1 MVIELSPRSF
11 INLNDKTIDILY
23 PGRGTI
29 AVAKGKITNK
39 ISIEYEHIRYALM
52 RSGDLCLVMKN
63 NSTMF
68 SIKPAETFTIQG
80 DIKMLEELL
89 QKLNLL
95 IKEV

>member
-39 ISIEYEHIRYALM
+39 ISIEYEHIRYTLM

-80 DIKMLEELL
+80 DRKMLEELL

>member
-11 INLNDKTIDILY
+11 INLNDKTMDILY
-23 PGRGTI
+23 PGRGTM

-80 DIKMLEELL
+80 DREKLEELL
-89 QKLNLL
+89 QKLNPL
-95 IKEV
+95 IKEI

>member
-52 RSGDLCLVMKN
+52 RSGDLCLVMEN

-80 DIKMLEELL
+80 DRKMLEELL

>member
-11 INLNDKTIDILY
+11 INLNDETIDILY

-29 AVAKGKITNK
+29 AVAKGKMTNK
-39 ISIEYEHIRYALM
+39 ISIEYKHIRYALM

-80 DIKMLEELL
+80 DRKRLEELL

-95 IKEV
+95 IKEI

>member
-1 MVIELSPRSF
+1 MVIELSPRSS

-63 NSTMF
+63 NSTAF

-80 DIKMLEELL
+80 DRKMLEELL

-95 IKEV
+95 IKEI

>member
-11 INLNDKTIDILY
+11 INLNDKTMDILY

-80 DIKMLEELL
+80 DRKMLEELL

>member
-39 ISIEYEHIRYALM
+39 ICINEKWRLMLSYE
-52 RSGDLCLVMKN
+52 K
-63 NSTMF
+63 
-68 SIKPAETFTIQG
+68 
-80 DIKMLEELL
+80 
-89 QKLNLL
+89 
-95 IKEV
+95 

>member
-11 INLNDKTIDILY
+11 INLNDKTMDILY
-23 PGRGTI
+23 PGRGTM

-80 DIKMLEELL
+80 DRKMLEELL

>member
-1 MVIELSPRSF
+1 MVIKLNPRSF
-11 INLNDKTIDILY
+11 VKLNDKAIDILY
-23 PGRGTI
+23 PGRGTM

-80 DIKMLEELL
+80 DRKMLEELL

>member
-80 DIKMLEELL
+80 DRKML
-89 QKLNLL
+89 
-95 IKEV
+95 

>member
-80 DIKMLEELL
+80 DRKMLEELL

>member
-80 DIKMLEELL
+80 NRKMLEELL

>member
-23 PGRGTI
+23 HGRGTM

-80 DIKMLEELL
+80 DRKMLEELL

>member
-23 PGRGTI
+23 PGRGTM
-29 AVAKGKITNK
+29 AVVKGKITNK

-68 SIKPAETFTIQG
+68 SIKPAEIFTIQG
-80 DIKMLEELL
+80 DRKRLEELL
-89 QKLNLL
+89 QKLNPL
-95 IKEV
+95 IKEI

>member
-29 AVAKGKITNK
+29 AVTKGKITNK

-80 DIKMLEELL
+80 DRKMLEELL

>member
-1 MVIELSPRSF
+1 MVIKLSPRSF

-23 PGRGTI
+23 PGRGTM

-80 DIKMLEELL
+80 DRKRLEELL
-89 QKLNLL
+89 QKLNPL
-95 IKEV
+95 IKEI

>member
-63 NSTMF
+63 NSTVF

-80 DIKMLEELL
+80 DRKMLEELL

-95 IKEV
+95 IKEI

>member
-52 RSGDLCLVMKN
+52 RNGDLCLVMKN

-80 DIKMLEELL
+80 DRKMLEELL

>member
-29 AVAKGKITNK
+29 AVAKGKIINK

-80 DIKMLEELL
+80 DRKMLEELL

>member
-11 INLNDKTIDILY
+11 INLNDKTMDILY
-23 PGRGTI
+23 PGRGTM

-63 NSTMF
+63 NSTIF

-80 DIKMLEELL
+80 DRKMLEELL

>member
-11 INLNDKTIDILY
+11 INLNDKTMDILY
-23 PGRGTI
+23 PGRGTM

-68 SIKPAETFTIQG
+68 SIKPAETFTIQR
-80 DIKMLEELL
+80 DRKRLEELL
-89 QKLNLL
+89 QKLNPL
-95 IKEV
+95 IKEI

>member
-29 AVAKGKITNK
+29 AVAKGKIINK

-52 RSGDLCLVMKN
+52 RSGDLCLVMKI
-63 NSTMF
+63 T
-68 SIKPAETFTIQG
+68 
-80 DIKMLEELL
+80 LL
-89 QKLNLL
+89 CLALNQQRHLQF
-95 IKEV
+95 KEIEKCSKNCYRN